1 MPERSLRAIAGFS
14 VFVFAVLA
22 AREARPEHQPEYR
35 TLPAASVEELT
46 AALPAQENM
55 HPGDWTRAHGDNTS
69 GGYSALREITRENVR
84 QLKPSWTYHSADL
97 PKAGDLP
104 KDLTTV
110 TGLESNPVVVEGVMY
125 GPTAG
130 DAFVAIDAVTG
141 RERWRFKPE
150 GQPAV
155 RGLVYWRGGEGNGP
169 RLYFSSGNW
178 MYALDAATGRPVET
192 FGTHGRVA
200 ARGTVAP
207 SLYRNLVII
216 PCWNVMRAFDVV
228 TGEPAWHFDLIA
240 EPSKGLTWG
249 ANSWGGMALD
259 EGRGIAYVSTGSP
272 HPNFLGM
279 KHQGDDLYAN
289 SVVALRAETGELLW
303 HFQEVRHD
311 IWDWDIP
318 APPNLVTV
326 TREGKRFDAVAQV
339 TKIGN
344 TLVLD
349 RVTGKTLFP
358 IRLRRAPASDIP
370 GETTAEWQPDIELPE
385 PFARRTFGP
394 EQITELNPEAHAY
407 VTKKIAAAKA
417 RFGWFL
423 PVSESAPTIWYSSL
437 GGAEWT
443 GASFDAEREWLFVN
457 ANDFPC
463 WSVVRKLDVPAPVN
477 TPGSRA
483 YAQYCA
489 GCHAADRTGASA
501 PSLLPYV
508 GRVNMS
514 AVMRIAKNGYR
525 SMPPAPVPEARV
537 RPLMDFLSGKDA
549 PKPTPKPLRQE
560 LQPVWLGR
568 VTDAK
573 GYPGVKPPWG
583 TLNAINL
590 RTGRVE
596 WKAPLGEYE
605 ELTKAG
611 VPITGTE
618 NFGATVLT
626 ATGILFCAG
635 TPDQKIRAF
644 DSRTGAQLW
653 EYKLPFA
660 AYAQPAVYEAGG
672 REYLVIAATGGGK
685 PGSPVGDAYV
695 AFGLGNTAPETVTA
709 RRSR

>member
-1 MPERSLRAIAGFS
+1 MPDRSLRALAAFTAVAIA
-14 VFVFAVLA
+14 VYA
-22 AREARPEHQPEYR
+22 AREPAPEYQ
-35 TLPAASVEELT
+35 TIPAAPTEELT
-46 AALPAQENM
+46 AALAAPENAY
-55 HPGDWTRAHGDNTS
+55 PGDWVRAHGDNTS
-69 GGYSALREITRENVR
+69 GGYSSLRQITRENV
-84 QLKPSWTYHSADL
+84 QQMKLAWTYHS
-97 PKAGDLP
+97 GDLP
-104 KDLTTV
+104 KDLSTV
-110 TGLESNPVVVEGVMY
+110 PGLESNPVVVDGVMY
-125 GPTAG
+125 GATAG
-130 DAFVAIDAVTG
+130 DAFVAIDAASG
-141 RERWRFKPE
+141 HEIWRFKPE

-155 RGLVYWRGGEGNGP
+155 RGLVYWRGEGANGP
-169 RLYFSSGNW
+169 RLFFSSGNW
-178 MYALDAATGRPVET
+178 MYALEAGTGHPAES
-192 FGTHGRVA
+192 FGSHGRVA
-200 ARGTVAP
+200 ARATVAP
-207 SLYRNLVII
+207 SIYRNMVIL

-228 TGEPAWHFDLIA
+228 TGEPVWHFELIA
-240 EPSKGLTWG
+240 EASKGLTWG

-259 EGRGIAYVSTGSP
+259 DARGIAYVSTGSP

-279 KHQGDDLYAN
+279 KHPGDDLYAN
-289 SVVALRAETGELLW
+289 SVVALKAETGELLW

-349 RVTGKTLFP
+349 RLTGRPLFP

-370 GETTAEWQPDIELPE
+370 GEATAEWQPDIDLPE
-385 PFARRTFGP
+385 PFARRTFSP
-394 EQITELNPEAHAY
+394 DQITELNPAAKAY
-407 VTKKIAAAKA
+407 VTKKIAKAKA
-417 RFGWFL
+417 RFGWFM
-423 PVSESAPTIWYSSL
+423 PISETAPTIWYSSL

-443 GASFDAEREWLFVN
+443 GAAFDPEQEWLFVN

-489 GCHAADRTGASA
+489 GCHAADRTGTSA

-508 GRVNMS
+508 GRQNMT
-514 AVMRIAKNGYR
+514 AVVRIAKNGYR
-525 SMPPAPVPEARV
+525 SMPPVPVPEARV

-549 PKPTPKPLRQE
+549 SPKGTAKPAAKPLRQE

-568 VTDAK
+568 LTDEK

-583 TLNAINL
+583 TLNAVNL
-590 RTGRVE
+590 RTGHIE
-596 WKAPLGEYE
+596 WKVPLGEYE

-611 VPITGTE
+611 VPVTGTE

-626 ATGILFCAG
+626 ATGIIFCAG
-635 TPDQKIRAF
+635 TPDQKLRAF
-644 DSRTGAQLW
+644 DSRTGALLW

-660 AYAQPAVYEAGG
+660 AYAQPAVYQAGG
-672 REYLVIAATGGGK
+672 REFLVIAATGGGK

-695 AFGLGNTAPETVTA
+695 AFGLGNGPPETVTA